1 MNQMNMMNPK
11 NNMNMMN
18 PMNMN
23 PMNNMNMMNPMNPM
37 NNMNPMNPMNMNQM
51 NMNQMNMMNP
61 MNMNQMNN
69 MNMDQMIMDQMNMLN
84 MMNNMKP
91 MFVYPN
97 PMDNQS
103 NNLNNT
109 IKNKDTEELK
119 INLHP
124 NLKPRGEHHFKP
136 LLQNFKERFIKLY
149 RCSMDLS
156 KKMEMTE
163 HPVLTSYYYAD
174 LDHYP
179 IVLSPDILWMLIL
192 EGFSYHVRLNH
203 MRLREKFVKNNQN
216 KNKIIV
222 SQGANVDSHIND
234 VTSQR
239 WGDIFKGFIEQSKEK
254 IDGTVLHLFT
264 PYFSTTTTDIEYASQ
279 IAIISIVS
287 PFVKFIK
294 RFEPEYVCVGCGF
307 PYINLQGTLQDYKQL
322 KMKIE
327 GLKGYLIDDWIYKLI
342 PIIDKII
349 ETKKGNIDKQFWD
362 NIITNKKTV
371 YKELVPLLPSSERH
385 KVVEKEKIEI
395 FGWIFDFFPFK
406 IKNEGIKSLDND
418 EEIKIYKSYHIKFE
432 SLLRNDIKIYE
443 NSDFSDLPEEMIN
456 IDATYKNKSGQ
467 IVELGIKTGFLGYTL
482 NQKKEFQPEIGW
494 YFYVKDDPHNLIK
507 TI

>member
-1 MNQMNMMNPK
+1 
-11 NNMNMMN
+11 
-18 PMNMN
+18 
-23 PMNNMNMMNPMNPM
+23 
-37 NNMNPMNPMNMNQM
+37 
-51 NMNQMNMMNP
+51 
-61 MNMNQMNN
+61 
-69 MNMDQMIMDQMNMLN
+69 MI
-84 MMNNMKP
+84 
-91 MFVYPN
+91 
-97 PMDNQS
+97 
-103 NNLNNT
+103 
-109 IKNKDTEELK
+109 
-119 INLHP
+119 
-124 NLKPRGEHHFKP
+124 
-136 LLQNFKERFIKLY
+136 
-149 RCSMDLS
+149 
-156 KKMEMTE
+156 EMTE
-163 HPVLTSYYYAD
+163 HPVLTSYYYAY
-174 LDHYP
+174 LNHYP

-222 SQGANVDSHIND
+222 SQGANGDSHIND

-264 PYFSTTTTDIEYASQ
+264 PYFSTTTDDIEYSSQ

-294 RFEPEYVCVGCGF
+294 SLKPCISGGCGF

-371 YKELVPLLPSSERH
+371 YSEEILLPSSDRH
-385 KVVEKEKIEI
+385 EVIEKEKIEI

-406 IKNEGIKSLDND
+406 IKTEFEPSDNNE
-418 EEIKIYKSYHIKFE
+418 ERRIYDSKFVKFE
-432 SLLRNDIKIYE
+432 YLLRNDIKIYE
-443 NSDFSDLPEEMIN
+443 KSDFSDLPEEMIN
-456 IDATYKNKSGQ
+456 IDATYKNKNGQ
-467 IVELGIKTGFLGYTL
+467 VAELGIKTGFLGYTL

-494 YFYVKDDPHNLIK
+494 YFYVKDDPHDLIK
-507 TI
+507 PI